1 VPVDVAVVST
11 VDGRRGVARTMPGK
25 RRRAAIQEVSVR
37 SSLLAAASLAI
48 AATACSNASPPPPP
62 QRAPRPPAPTAT
74 SGPAAGAAPA
84 PAAADLAAAGTDFAR
99 DAGLL
104 FRVAACG
111 TEDPLPASIDAR
123 AVARH
128 CATMK
133 RRYAAYR
140 RAWADRATAF
150 IAALRPAD
158 LPRAVVYPFG
168 GGDLTSALVAF
179 PDAAE
184 ITTLSLEA
192 AGDVRLIEAVP
203 RGALEAELATVGH
216 DIGRLFQAA
225 HSTTKSLQNDAH
237 SRLPGLLVFSMA
249 ALAAHGLEPVSLR
262 YFDIEPDGSLRYLT
276 TTDLERAAAAIEE
289 TTGPSIGRRRRW
301 REQRSP
307 FANVEIQLRRRG
319 DPAAPVRTFRHVL
332 ANLDDAHLGPDR
344 RVIAHLAAKGKVAVI
359 TKAASFLLW
368 WDDFAIMRDYL
379 TGHLAWMISDAS
391 GIPPAHAAK
400 AGLEQLTYG
409 SFTGPYFI
417 QDPNNVRAAMV
428 ALWKRQ
434 PQRPLPFRF
443 GYPDVAKNN
452 HMMITRPA
460 PGTGRSLR

>member
-1 VPVDVAVVST
+1 
-11 VDGRRGVARTMPGK
+11 M
-25 RRRAAIQEVSVR
+25 SVR
-37 SSLLAAASLAI
+37 SPLLAAVTLAAI
-48 AATACSNASPPPPP
+48 ACSNTSPPPPP
-62 QRAPRPPAPTAT
+62 QSAPR
-74 SGPAAGAAPA
+74 APA
-84 PAAADLAAAGTDFAR
+84 PAASGEATGAAPAGAPPAAAPTAAGTNFAR
-99 DAGLL
+99 EAGLL
-104 FRVAACG
+104 FRIAACG
-111 TEDPLPASIDAR
+111 SQHPLPAGIDPR
-123 AVARH
+123 VVARH
-128 CATMK
+128 CATML
-133 RRYAAYR
+133 RRYTSYR

-158 LPRAVVYPFG
+158 LPRTVVYPFG

-179 PDAAE
+179 PDADE

-192 AGDVRLIEAVP
+192 AGDVRLIEQVP
-203 RGALEAELATVGH
+203 PGALERELATVGH

-225 HSTTKSLQNDAH
+225 HSTTKSLQHDAH

-249 ALAAHGLEPVSLR
+249 ALAAHGLEPVALR
-262 YFDIEPDGSLRYLT
+262 YFEIEPDGGLRYLT
-276 TTDLERAAAAIEE
+276 TADLERAAAAIEE
-289 TTGPSIGRRRRW
+289 TTGPSIGRKRRW

-344 RVIAHLAAKGKVAVI
+344 RVITHLAAKGRVAVI

-368 WDDFAIMRDYL
+368 WDDFAIVRDYL

-400 AGLEQLTYG
+400 AGLEQVTYG
-409 SFTGPYFI
+409 TFAGPYFI

-428 ALWKRQ
+428 AMWKRQ
-434 PQRPLPFRF
+434 PERPLPFRF
-443 GYPDVAKNN
+443 GYPDVARNN

-460 PGTGRSLR
+460 PGAVPSPR

>member
-1 VPVDVAVVST
+1 
-11 VDGRRGVARTMPGK
+11 MPGNP
-25 RRRAAIQEVSVR
+25 RRAAIKEMAVR
-37 SSLLAAASLAI
+37 PPLLAAVTLAAI
-48 AATACSNASPPPPP
+48 ACSNTSPPPPP
-62 QRAPRPPAPTAT
+62 QSAPR
-74 SGPAAGAAPA
+74 APA
-84 PAAADLAAAGTDFAR
+84 PAATRSDAPGAAPAGAPPAAAASTTAGTDFAR
-99 DAGLL
+99 EAELL

-111 TEDPLPASIDAR
+111 SEAPLPAGIDPR
-123 AVARH
+123 VVARH
-128 CATMK
+128 CATML
-133 RRYAAYR
+133 RRYTSYR

-158 LPRAVVYPFG
+158 LPRTVVYPFG

-179 PDAAE
+179 PDADE

-192 AGDVRLIEAVP
+192 AGDVRLIEKVP
-203 RGALEAELATVGH
+203 RSALESELATVGH

-225 HSTTKSLQNDAH
+225 HSTTKSLQHDAH

-249 ALAAHGLEPVSLR
+249 ALAAHGLEPVALR
-262 YFDIEPDGSLRYLT
+262 YFEIAPDGSLRYLT
-276 TTDLERAAAAIEE
+276 TADLDRAAAAIEE

-307 FANVEIQLRRRG
+307 FANVEIRLRRRG

-344 RVIAHLAAKGKVAVI
+344 RVITHLAAKGKVAVI

-368 WDDFAIMRDYL
+368 WDDFTIVRDYL

-400 AGLEQLTYG
+400 AGLEQVTYG
-409 SFTGPYFI
+409 TFAGPYFI

-428 ALWKRQ
+428 AMWKRQ

-443 GYPDVAKNN
+443 GYPDVARNN

-460 PGTGRSLR
+460 PGAGPSPR

>member
-1 VPVDVAVVST
+1 
-11 VDGRRGVARTMPGK
+11 MPGK
-25 RRRAAIQEVSVR
+25 PRLAAIQVRSVR
-37 SSLLAAASLAI
+37 SPLLAAASLAI
-48 AATACSNASPPPPP
+48 AAIACSNAAPPPP
-62 QRAPRPPAPTAT
+62 QSAPR
-74 SGPAAGAAPA
+74 APA
-84 PAAADLAAAGTDFAR
+84 PPATSEASAAPTGAPPVAATPTTAGTDFAR

-111 TEDPLPASIDAR
+111 SEDPLPAGIDPR
-123 AVARH
+123 VVARH
-128 CATMK
+128 CATMQ
-133 RRYAAYR
+133 RRYTTYR

-158 LPRAVVYPFG
+158 LPGRVVYPFG

-179 PDAAE
+179 PDAEE

-192 AGDVRLIEAVP
+192 AGDVRLIEKVP
-203 RGALEAELATVGH
+203 RAALETELATVGR

-249 ALAAHGLEPVSLR
+249 GLAAHGLEPVALR
-262 YFDIEPDGSLRYLT
+262 YFEIEPDGSLRYLT
-276 TTDLERAAAAIEE
+276 AADLERAAAAIEE
-289 TTGPSIGRRRRW
+289 TTGPAIGRRRRW

-307 FANVEIQLRRRG
+307 FANVEVQFRRRG
-319 DPAAPVRTFRHVL
+319 DAAAPVRTFRHVL

-344 RVIAHLAAKGKVAVI
+344 RVISHLAAKGKVAVI

-368 WDDFAIMRDYL
+368 WDDFAIVRDYL
-379 TGHLAWMISDAS
+379 TAHLAWMISDAS

-400 AGLEQLTYG
+400 AGLEQVTYG

-428 ALWKRQ
+428 AMWKRQ

-460 PGTGRSLR
+460 AAR